1 LPDVFNEFVVQM
13 YHASKVSYGLFTLG
27 AIIATGSVM
36 AAVTGLILRALGM
49 RL

>member
-1 LPDVFNEFVVQM
+1 MLDVFNEFVVQV

-27 AIIATGSVM
+27 VILAAGSVV
-36 AAVTGLILRALGM
+36 AVVTGLILRALGM